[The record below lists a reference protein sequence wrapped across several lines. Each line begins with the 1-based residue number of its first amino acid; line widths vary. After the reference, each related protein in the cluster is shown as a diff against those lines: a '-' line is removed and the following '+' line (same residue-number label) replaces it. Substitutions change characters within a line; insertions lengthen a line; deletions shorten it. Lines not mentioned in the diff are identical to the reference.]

1 MKDRNIQ
8 KKVEIFFNTYVI
20 MLQVIIP
27 EYFFTLI
34 RTYSLCLVLK
44 NNKSMHVCNQV
55 GNQGNKN
62 N

>member
-44 NNKSMHVCNQV
+44 NTSQCMYVIK
-55 GNQGNKN
+55 
-62 N
+62 